1 MSYMNLGSSRVGVVL
16 AGSLRAGQVFL
27 WTMVRHG
34 WKPVLMTEE
43 GKCAIHDASKGTNLA
58 DWRRAILHV
67 TLCASTNSSKTA
79 DISPNLMRASIF
91 DFTHNCN
98 SEIAKW
104 STLW

>member
-1 MSYMNLGSSRVGVVL
+1 MRTYKVL
-16 AGSLRAGQVFL
+16 
-27 WTMVRHG
+27 
-34 WKPVLMTEE
+34 VLVQPTAEYCTVQYEIPRIMTEE

-67 TLCASTNSSKTA
+67 TLCASTNSSRTA
-79 DISPNLMRASIF
+79 DIRPNLMRASIF